1 MVREYGP
8 EAEGGT
14 ASPSTVQLPPTSTFY
29 AMRAGPDQ
37 VGLYSITTDTLPDG
51 LRITS
56 RTDVDV
62 PLPLVPRRL
71 MTTTEALYDRQ
82 LRLLEFTTTASGEAG
97 QVTVNATA
105 TSTTL
110 LSVVISGRGITAS
123 DTVEVRIPEG
133 VLLVD
138 AVPLALAA
146 RGGLA
151 SRAVT
156 RLSVLDPLDLRVTSL
171 ELRVGAESTLAV
183 ADSAVVDPATGAW
196 VPAGVNPTRAWRVRW
211 MEHGLPVSAW
221 IDRQG
226 AVVERTTP
234 LGLTLERGP
243 FEIVNTGYVR
253 RRPRNVQAIP
263 LEVAVASEAAPGS
276 TRVLLGGVDLR
287 DAAPMLT
294 TPWQA
299 VVPGGIATRS
309 ARATQARA
317 GTPVPDSIPASDRA
331 MPASGRVAVEA
342 RRIAAADTNDPV
354 TAVRRLS
361 TWISAAIVPGS
372 PAFGGAQQALLR
384 RRGDSSDRAELL
396 VQMARALGIPAR
408 PVAGLLTDGGR
419 LRYRA
424 WAEVWLGAW
433 VPVDPTLGEFAEA
446 GHIRLLT
453 HATARPAAI
462 VSLIGAVRPTL
473 DTLTTVP

>member
-1 MVREYGP
+1 MREYGP
-8 EAEGGT
+8 AAEGGNT
-14 ASPSTVQLPPTSTFY
+14 APSTIQLPPTSTFY
-29 AMRAGPDQ
+29 ALRAGPSQ
-37 VGLYSITTDTLPDG
+37 VGLYSITTDTLADG

-71 MTTTEALYDRQ
+71 LAITEALYDRR
-82 LRLLEFTTTASGEAG
+82 LRLQGFTTTASGEAG
-97 QVTVNATA
+97 QVTVSATA
-105 TSTTL
+105 LSETL

-123 DTVEVRIPEG
+123 DTVEIRVPEG
-133 VLLVD
+133 VLLSD

-156 RLSVLDPLDLRVTSL
+156 TLSVLDPLDLRVMSL
-171 ELRVGAESTLAV
+171 ELRVSAESTLAV
-183 ADSAVVDPATGAW
+183 ADSAIQDPATGAW
-196 VPAGVNPTRAWRVRW
+196 VPAGINPTRAWRVRW
-211 MEHGLPVSAW
+211 LEHGLPVSAW

-226 AVVERTTP
+226 AVIERTTP
-234 LGLTLERGP
+234 LGLTFRRGP
-243 FEIVNTGYVR
+243 FEMVNTGYVR

-263 LEVAVASEAAPGS
+263 LEVAVPSETVPGPA
-276 TRVLLGGVDLR
+276 RVRLGPVDLR
-287 DAAPMLT
+287 DAAPMLA
-294 TPWQA
+294 TPWQT
-299 VVPGGIATRS
+299 VVPGGIETRS
-309 ARATQARA
+309 ATGPRPRPGA
-317 GTPVPDSIPASDRA
+317 PVPDSIPASDRA
-331 MPASGRVAVEA
+331 MPTSGRVAVEA
-342 RRIAAADTNDPV
+342 RRIAAADTSDPV
-354 TAVRRLS
+354 KAVTRLS
-361 TWISAAIVPGS
+361 AWISAAIVPGS

-396 VQMARALGIPAR
+396 VEMARALGIPAR
-408 PVAGLLTDGGR
+408 PVAGLLTGGGR

-433 VPVDPTLGEFAEA
+433 VPVDPTLGQPVGA

-453 HATARPAAI
+453 HSTARPAAI

-473 DTLTTVP
+473 DTPTTVP

>member
-1 MVREYGP
+1 MREYGP
-8 EAEGGT
+8 GDEAGHAT
-14 ASPSTVQLPPTSTFY
+14 PSTVQLPPTTTFY
-29 AMRAGPDQ
+29 ALRAGPSQ
-37 VGLYSITTDTLPDG
+37 VGLYSVTTDTLADG

-56 RTDVDV
+56 RVDVDV

-71 MTTTEALYDRQ
+71 LTVTETRYDRR
-82 LRLLEFTTTASGEAG
+82 LRLQGFTTTASGEAG
-97 QVTVNATA
+97 QVTVHATA
-105 TSTTL
+105 LSATL

-123 DTVEVRIPEG
+123 DTVELRVPDG
-133 VLLVD
+133 VLLAD

-156 RLSVLDPLDLRVTSL
+156 TLSVLDPMDLRVVSL
-171 ELRVGAESTLAV
+171 ELRVSAESTLAV
-183 ADSAVVDPATGAW
+183 ADSAIRDAATDTW

-211 MEHGLPVSAW
+211 TEHGLPVSAW

-226 AVVERTTP
+226 AVIERTTP
-234 LGLTLERGP
+234 LGLTFQRGP
-243 FEIVNTGYVR
+243 FEIANTGYVR

-263 LEVAVASEAAPGS
+263 LEVAMPAEATPRSA
-276 TRVLLGGVDLR
+276 RVQLGTVDLR
-287 DAAPMLT
+287 DAAPMLA
-294 TPWQA
+294 TPWQT
-299 VVPGGIATRS
+299 VVPGGIETRV
-309 ARATQARA
+309 APAIRPRTGA
-317 GTPVPDSIPASDRA
+317 PVPDSVPASDRA
-331 MPASGRVAVEA
+331 MPTSGRVALEA
-342 RRIAAADTNDPV
+342 RRIAAADTSDPV
-354 TAVRRLS
+354 KAVSRLS

-396 VQMARALGIPAR
+396 VEMARALGIPAR

-433 VPVDPTLGEFAEA
+433 VPVDPSLGQFAET

-453 HATARPAAI
+453 HSTARPAAI
-462 VSLIGAVRPTL
+462 VPLIGAVRPTL
-473 DTLTTVP
+473 DTQTTSP

>member
-1 MVREYGP
+1 MREYGP
-8 EAEGGT
+8 AAEGGNT
-14 ASPSTVQLPPTSTFY
+14 APSTIQLPPTSTFY
-29 AMRAGPDQ
+29 ALRAGPSQ
-37 VGLYSITTDTLPDG
+37 VGLYSITTDTLADG

-71 MTTTEALYDRQ
+71 LAITEALYDRR
-82 LRLLEFTTTASGEAG
+82 LRLQGFTTTASGEAG
-97 QVTVNATA
+97 QVTVSATA
-105 TSTTL
+105 LSETL

-123 DTVEVRIPEG
+123 DTVEIRVPEG
-133 VLLVD
+133 VLLSD

-156 RLSVLDPLDLRVTSL
+156 TLSVLDPLDLRVMSL
-171 ELRVGAESTLAV
+171 ELRVSAESTLAV
-183 ADSAVVDPATGAW
+183 ADSAIQDPATGAW
-196 VPAGVNPTRAWRVRW
+196 VPAGINPTRAWRVRW
-211 MEHGLPVSAW
+211 LEHGLPVSAW

-226 AVVERTTP
+226 AVIERTTP
-234 LGLTLERGP
+234 LGLTFRRGP
-243 FEIVNTGYVR
+243 FEMVNTGYVR

-263 LEVAVASEAAPGS
+263 LEVAVPSETVPGPA
-276 TRVLLGGVDLR
+276 RVRLGPVDLR
-287 DAAPMLT
+287 DAAPMLA
-294 TPWQA
+294 TPWQT
-299 VVPGGIATRS
+299 VVPGGIETRS
-309 ARATQARA
+309 APAPRPRTGA
-317 GTPVPDSIPASDRA
+317 PVPDSIPASDRA
-331 MPASGRVAVEA
+331 MPTSGRVAVEA
-342 RRIAAADTNDPV
+342 RRIAAADTSDPV
-354 TAVRRLS
+354 KAVTRLS
-361 TWISAAIVPGS
+361 VWISAAIVPGS

-396 VQMARALGIPAR
+396 VEMARALGIPAR
-408 PVAGLLTDGGR
+408 PVAGLLTGGGR

-433 VPVDPTLGEFAEA
+433 VPVDPTLGQLVGA

-453 HATARPAAI
+453 HSTARPAAI

-473 DTLTTVP
+473 DTPTTVP